1 MKYFLL
7 PLFFS
12 LTIFSVSA
20 CDICGC
26 GVSNNNPFLFPH
38 LSKNFLGITYSH
50 RHYFTNSIDD
60 GTTGNQYYNSVLLT
74 GQYSVTKKIQLTA
87 LLPYQVNR
95 LQNNTG
101 TKKVNGVGDITLLAS
116 YKIWEHLT
124 KQSRQ
129 NILIGGGLK
138 LPAGKY
144 TPAKGIKLDDQNFQL
159 GTGSLDYI
167 VNGSYVLSYRKWV
180 FSAVTS
186 YKYNTQNKDNF
197 RFGDVLTT
205 GATFIYRH
213 DWDKISLSPYVQL
226 INETQMKDADNH
238 LIQNHSGG
246 NVLYTGG
253 GIDVNTQQIAVGV
266 NYQFAAVNNLAEGQ
280 INVKPRF
287 SAHISFVL

>member
-1 MKYFLL
+1 M
-7 PLFFS
+7 
-12 LTIFSVSA
+12 
-20 CDICGC
+20 
-26 GVSNNNPFLFPH
+26 
-38 LSKNFLGITYSH
+38 
-50 RHYFTNSIDD
+50 
-60 GTTGNQYYNSVLLT
+60 LLT